1 MISVNQLTVAF
12 SGVDLFKKITFL
24 VNPKDRIGLVGKNG
38 AGKSTMLKV
47 LLGDIKPESGSI
59 TIGKDSSVG
68 YLAQQMVLQAGKT
81 ILEEALSA
89 FSSIHDLTSQLE
101 EINVQLNERT
111 DYESDSYSELIEQ
124 LTVISEQLSMMGGN
138 SIEGEAEQTLLGLGF
153 ERKDFNRQ
161 TTEFSGGWRMRV
173 ELAKILLQKPAF
185 MLLDEPTNHL
195 DIESIQWL
203 ETFLKNY
210 NGAIVLISHDKAFLD
225 AVTNRTI
232 EISLGRIYD
241 YKASY
246 SKYLVLRADRI
257 AQQTAAYENQQRMI
271 DDTEKF
277 IDRFRY
283 QATKATQVQSRI
295 KQLDKVDRI
304 EIENE
309 DSSSIH
315 FRFPPA
321 PRAGKMVVE
330 AIGCA
335 KSYGTK
341 NILNE
346 VDLVVERGQ
355 KIALVGRNG
364 EGKSTLTKM
373 IMSEIEFEGT
383 LRLGHNVRIGYF
395 AQNQDELLDAEK
407 TVFQTLDDVAAGDM
421 RKKVRDI
428 LGSFLFSGEDVD
440 KKVRVL
446 SGGERNRLA
455 MAKLLLEPYNLLL
468 LDEPTNHLDIRS
480 KDILKQAVQQY
491 DGTVILVSHDRD
503 FLEGL
508 VTHVYEFKNQRVKE
522 HLGGINDFLLK
533 KKIEC
538 LKTIERKD
546 APLRDSS
553 ASSNSSESK
562 ASFEDK
568 KFLDKEFKRLSNL
581 VKKAET
587 DISDIEVQLKDV
599 ADTLAKPETA
609 DASLYTKHQ
618 HLEKMLEQA
627 LYEWEIVSEE
637 LTELQKKRNNS

>member
-12 SGVDLFKKITFL
+12 SGVDLFKNITFL

-47 LLGDIKPESGSI
+47 LLGDIEPESGSV
-59 TIGKDSSVG
+59 TIGKDSTVG

-81 ILEEALSA
+81 VLEEALSA
-89 FSSIHDLTSQLE
+89 FSNIHDLHKRIA

-111 DYESDSYSELIEQ
+111 DYESDSYSKLIDQ
-124 LTVISEQLSMMGGN
+124 LTVISEQLSMMGSN

-153 ERKDFNRQ
+153 ERKDFDRQ
-161 TTEFSGGWRMRV
+161 TTEFSGGWRMRI
-173 ELAKILLQKPAF
+173 ELAKILLEKPAY

-246 SKYLVLRADRI
+246 SRYLVLRADRI
-257 AQQTAAYENQQRMI
+257 AQQTAAYENQQKMI
-271 DDTEKF
+271 EDTEKF

-309 DSSSIH
+309 DTSSIH

-335 KSYGTK
+335 KSYGDK
-341 NILNE
+341 LIIGE

-364 EGKSTLTKM
+364 EGKSTFTKM

-383 LRLGHNVRIGYF
+383 MRLGHNVRIGYF
-395 AQNQDELLDAEK
+395 AQNQDELLDPDK
-407 TVFQTLDDVAAGDM
+407 TVFQTLDDIAAGDM

-508 VTHVYEFKNQRVKE
+508 VSHVYEFKHQRVKE
-522 HLGGINDFLLK
+522 HLGGIHDFLEK
-533 KKIEC
+533 KKIDC

-546 APLRDSS
+546 APPKDEAPSTKTSDS
-553 ASSNSSESK
+553 K
-562 ASFEDK
+562 VSFEDK
-568 KFLDKEFKRLSNL
+568 KQLDKDYKRISNQ
-581 VKKAET
+581 VKSAET
-587 DISDIEVQLKDV
+587 SISDIEMQLKSV
-599 ADTLAKPETA
+599 ADALSRPENLDTTLCV
-609 DASLYTKHQ
+609 KHQ
-618 HLEKMLEQA
+618 QLEKQLEQA
-627 LYEWEIVSEE
+627 LYEWELLSEQ
-637 LTELQKKRNNS
+637 LTEIQTKRNA

>member
-12 SGVDLFKKITFL
+12 SGVDLFKNITFL

-47 LLGDIKPESGSI
+47 LLGDIEPESGSV
-59 TIGKDSSVG
+59 TIGKDSTVG

-81 ILEEALSA
+81 VLEEALSA
-89 FSSIHDLTSQLE
+89 FSNIHDLHKRIA

-111 DYESDSYSELIEQ
+111 DYESDSYSKLIDQ
-124 LTVISEQLSMMGGN
+124 LTVISEQLSMMGSN

-153 ERKDFNRQ
+153 ERKDFDRQ
-161 TTEFSGGWRMRV
+161 TTEFSGGWRMRI
-173 ELAKILLQKPAF
+173 ELAKILLEKPAY

-246 SKYLVLRADRI
+246 SRYLVLRADRI
-257 AQQTAAYENQQRMI
+257 AQQTAAYENQQKMI
-271 DDTEKF
+271 EDTEKF

-309 DSSSIH
+309 DTSSIH

-335 KSYGTK
+335 KSYGDK
-341 NILNE
+341 LIIGE

-364 EGKSTLTKM
+364 EGKSTFTKM

-383 LRLGHNVRIGYF
+383 MRLGHNVRIGYF
-395 AQNQDELLDAEK
+395 AQNQDELLDPDK
-407 TVFQTLDDVAAGDM
+407 TVFQTLDDIAAGDM

-508 VTHVYEFKNQRVKE
+508 VSHVYEFKHQRVKE
-522 HLGGINDFLLK
+522 HLGGIHDFLEK
-533 KKIEC
+533 KKIDC

-546 APLRDSS
+546 APPKDEAPSSKTSDS
-553 ASSNSSESK
+553 K
-562 ASFEDK
+562 VSFEDK
-568 KFLDKEFKRLSNL
+568 KQLDKDYKRISNQ
-581 VKKAET
+581 VKSAET
-587 DISDIEVQLKDV
+587 SISDIEMQLKSV
-599 ADTLAKPETA
+599 ADALSRPENLDTTLCV
-609 DASLYTKHQ
+609 KHQ
-618 HLEKMLEQA
+618 QLEKQLEQA
-627 LYEWEIVSEE
+627 LYEWELLSEQ
-637 LTELQKKRNNS
+637 LTEIQTKRNA

>member
-12 SGVDLFKKITFL
+12 SGVDLFKNITFL

-47 LLGDIKPESGSI
+47 LLGDIEPESGSV
-59 TIGKDSSVG
+59 TIGKDSTVG

-81 ILEEALSA
+81 VLEEALSA
-89 FSSIHDLTSQLE
+89 FSNIHDLHKRIA

-111 DYESDSYSELIEQ
+111 DYESDSYSKLIDQ
-124 LTVISEQLSMMGGN
+124 LTVISEQLSMMGSN

-153 ERKDFNRQ
+153 ERKDFDRQ
-161 TTEFSGGWRMRV
+161 TTEFSGGWRMRI
-173 ELAKILLQKPAF
+173 ELAKILLEKPAY

-246 SKYLVLRADRI
+246 SRYLVLRADRI
-257 AQQTAAYENQQRMI
+257 AQQTAAYENQQKMI
-271 DDTEKF
+271 EDTEKF

-309 DSSSIH
+309 DTSSIH

-335 KSYGTK
+335 KSYGDK
-341 NILNE
+341 LIIGE

-364 EGKSTLTKM
+364 EGKSTFTKM

-383 LRLGHNVRIGYF
+383 MRLGHNVRIGYF
-395 AQNQDELLDAEK
+395 AQNQDELLDPDK
-407 TVFQTLDDVAAGDM
+407 TVFQTLDDIAAGDM

-508 VTHVYEFKNQRVKE
+508 VSHVYEFKHQRVKE
-522 HLGGINDFLLK
+522 HLGGIHDFLEK
-533 KKIEC
+533 KKIDC

-546 APLRDSS
+546 APPKDEAPSTKASDS
-553 ASSNSSESK
+553 K
-562 ASFEDK
+562 VSFEDK
-568 KFLDKEFKRLSNL
+568 KQLDKDYKRISNQ
-581 VKKAET
+581 VKSAET
-587 DISDIEVQLKDV
+587 SISDIEMQLKSV
-599 ADTLAKPETA
+599 ADALSRPENLDTTLCV
-609 DASLYTKHQ
+609 KHQ
-618 HLEKMLEQA
+618 QLEKQLEQA
-627 LYEWEIVSEE
+627 LYEWELLSEQ
-637 LTELQKKRNNS
+637 LTEIQTKRNA

>member
-12 SGVDLFKKITFL
+12 SGVDLFKNITFL

-47 LLGDIKPESGSI
+47 LLGDIEPESGSV
-59 TIGKDSSVG
+59 TIGKDSTVG

-81 ILEEALSA
+81 VLEEALSA
-89 FSSIHDLTSQLE
+89 FSNIHDLHKRIA

-111 DYESDSYSELIEQ
+111 DYESDSYSKLIDQ
-124 LTVISEQLSMMGGN
+124 LTVISEQLSMMGSN

-153 ERKDFNRQ
+153 ERKDFDRQ
-161 TTEFSGGWRMRV
+161 TTEFSGGWRMRI
-173 ELAKILLQKPAF
+173 ELAKILLEKPAY

-246 SKYLVLRADRI
+246 SRYLVLRADRI
-257 AQQTAAYENQQRMI
+257 AQQTAAYENQQKMI
-271 DDTEKF
+271 EDTEKF

-309 DSSSIH
+309 DTSSIH

-335 KSYGTK
+335 KSYGDK
-341 NILNE
+341 LIIGE

-364 EGKSTLTKM
+364 EGKSTFTKM

-383 LRLGHNVRIGYF
+383 MRLGHNVRIGYF
-395 AQNQDELLDAEK
+395 AQNQDELLDPDK
-407 TVFQTLDDVAAGDM
+407 TVFQTLDDIAAGDM

-508 VTHVYEFKNQRVKE
+508 VSHVYEFKHQRVKE
-522 HLGGINDFLLK
+522 HLGGIHDFLEK
-533 KKIEC
+533 KKIDC

-546 APLRDSS
+546 APPKDEAPSSKTSDS
-553 ASSNSSESK
+553 K
-562 ASFEDK
+562 VSFEDK
-568 KFLDKEFKRLSNL
+568 KQLDKEYKRISNQ
-581 VKKAET
+581 VKSAEAS
-587 DISDIEVQLKDV
+587 ISDIELQLKSV
-599 ADTLAKPETA
+599 ADALSRPENLDTTLCV
-609 DASLYTKHQ
+609 KHQ
-618 HLEKMLEQA
+618 QLEKQLEQA
-627 LYEWEIVSEE
+627 LYEWELLSEQ
-637 LTELQKKRNNS
+637 LTEIQTKRNA

>member
-12 SGVDLFKKITFL
+12 SGVDLFKNITFL

-47 LLGDIKPESGSI
+47 LLGDVAHESGTI
-59 TIGKDSSVG
+59 TIGKDSTVG

-81 ILEEALSA
+81 VLEEALSA
-89 FSSIHDLTSQLE
+89 FSSINDLHNRLE
-101 EINVQLNERT
+101 EINIQLNERT
-111 DYESDSYSELIEQ
+111 DYESDAYSELIDQ

-153 ERKDFNRQ
+153 EREDFTRQ

-173 ELAKILLQKPAF
+173 ELAKILLEKPAF

-246 SKYLVLRADRI
+246 SKYLLLRAERI
-257 AQQTAAYENQQRMI
+257 AQQTAAYENQQKMI
-271 DDTEKF
+271 EDTEKF

-309 DSSSIH
+309 DTASIH

-321 PRAGKMVVE
+321 PRSGNLVLE
-330 AIGCA
+330 AINCG
-335 KSYGTK
+335 KSYDT
-341 NILNE
+341 NLILKE

-364 EGKSTLTKM
+364 EGKSTFTKM
-373 IMSEIEFEGT
+373 IMGEIEFDGN
-383 LRLGHNVRIGYF
+383 LRIGHNVRVGYF
-395 AQNQDELLDAEK
+395 AQNQDELLDPEK
-407 TVFQTLDDVAAGDM
+407 TVFQTLDDIAAGDM

-428 LGSFLFSGEDVD
+428 LGSFLFTGEDVD

-480 KDILKQAVQQY
+480 KDILKQAIQQY
-491 DGTVILVSHDRD
+491 DGTIILVSHDRD
-503 FLEGL
+503 FLDGL
-508 VTHVYEFKNQRVKE
+508 VTHVYEFKHQRVKE
-522 HLGGINDFLLK
+522 HLGGIHDFLER

-538 LKTIERKD
+538 LRSIELKD
-546 APLRDSS
+546 VPLRSFSDTST
-553 ASSNSSESK
+553 SSESK
-562 ASFEDK
+562 ISFEERK
-568 KFLDKEFKRLSNL
+568 ALDKEFKRLGNQ
-581 VKKAET
+581 VKKAES
-587 DISDIEVQLKDV
+587 DISDIEFQIEKV
-599 ADTLAKPETA
+599 ALALSQPDQK
-609 DASLYTKHQ
+609 DASLFTKHQ
-618 HLEKMLEQA
+618 QLEKTLEQA
-627 LYEWEIVSEE
+627 LYEWEVVSEE
-637 LTELQKKRNNS
+637 FSQLQEKRNK